1 MKLNDLIKLS
11 AAKDSADKENI
22 RQKALNQ
29 KAEKKAVFR
38 INPKT
43 AAVAASFLVVVVMLA
58 FALKPNGGITGNT
71 SEDTVS
77 RNISGFDA
85 SDMIYTTA
93 NPKDGEIII
102 EDKLKAELENEY
114 SNNKDAVYTV
124 LVAIYSADFDEY
136 KNEKITLSESTNDGV
151 IQNIKVN
158 YLKLEE
164 EYFESLGFEVEA
176 VPSENMALIITG
188 KVGTMLNMEIPKGK
202 AFVLFKVNG

>member
-1 MKLNDLIKLS
+1 
-11 AAKDSADKENI
+11 
-22 RQKALNQ
+22 
-29 KAEKKAVFR
+29 
-38 INPKT
+38 
-43 AAVAASFLVVVVMLA
+43 
-58 FALKPNGGITGNT
+58 
-71 SEDTVS
+71 
-77 RNISGFDA
+77 
-85 SDMIYTTA
+85 MIYTTA

-136 KNEKITLSESTNDGV
+136 KNEKITLSESTDDGV